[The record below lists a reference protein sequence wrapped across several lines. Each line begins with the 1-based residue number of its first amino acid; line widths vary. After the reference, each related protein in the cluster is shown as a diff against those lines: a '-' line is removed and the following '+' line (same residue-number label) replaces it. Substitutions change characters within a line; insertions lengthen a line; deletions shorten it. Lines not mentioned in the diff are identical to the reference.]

1 MAKGKDKSKKAEDAP
16 RVDPNLP
23 RKDGPNVSSN
33 GGLVFVAVIG
43 GLLLLAVVAQF
54 LAGG

>member
-1 MAKGKDKSKKAEDAP
+1 MAKGKDKSKKTDDAQ

-23 RKDGPNVSSN
+23 RKDGPNVSQS
-33 GGLVFVAVIG
+33 GGLVFVAVIV